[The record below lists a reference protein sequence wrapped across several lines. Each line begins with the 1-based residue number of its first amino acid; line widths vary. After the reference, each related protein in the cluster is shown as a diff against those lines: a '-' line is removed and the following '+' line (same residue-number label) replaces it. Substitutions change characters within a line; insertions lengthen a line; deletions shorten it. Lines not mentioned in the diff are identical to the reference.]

1 MFRGDVVRPSHE
13 GGLLISFTG
22 SSPALGSTIETESGI
37 RLGKVDTVLGSIH
50 KPWVHVYPISKGL
63 DIVGVLGQCTII
75 SSKKNSQKSKPRRED
90 RRQDFSRNNTR
101 HEKKNYNDNDW
112 ICSKCS
118 NDNFSWRERCNKCD
132 APKGGSR
139 SERPNRWDG
148 RNRSERSGNN
158 MGREKKIF
166 NDNDWICSKCS
177 NDNFSWRVNCNKC
190 DAPKGGSR
198 SERPRGR
205 GGGRSE
211 RPRGRDSGRSERP
224 RGRDSG
230 RSERPRGRDSGRSE
244 RPREKS
250 EKRQWGRDS
259 GRSERPRE
267 KSEKRQWGRDS
278 GRSERPRGRDSGR
291 SERSRGRDSGRSERS
306 RGRDSGRSERSRGRD
321 SGKSEKKDRSPKRLR
336 GKSRSHFK
344 NRELDDIFK
353 KNRE

>member
-63 DIVGVLGQCTII
+63 DIVGVLGQSTII
-75 SSKKNSQKSKPRRED
+75 SSKKSSQKSKPRRED

-101 HEKKNYNDNDW
+101 HEKKNFNDNDW

-148 RNRSERSGNN
+148 RNRSEGHRNN
-158 MGREKKIF
+158 MRREKKIY

-177 NDNFSWRVNCNKC
+177 NDNFSWRERCNKC

-198 SERPRGR
+198 AEKPRGRGSGRSERPRGKSEKR
-205 GGGRSE
+205 QWGRDSGRSERPRRRDGGRSE

-224 RGRDSG
+224 
-230 RSERPRGRDSGRSE
+230 
-244 RPREKS
+244 K
-250 EKRQWGRDS
+250 
-259 GRSERPRE
+259 
-267 KSEKRQWGRDS
+267 
-278 GRSERPRGRDSGR
+278 
-291 SERSRGRDSGRSERS
+291 
-306 RGRDSGRSERSRGRD
+306 GRD